1 MSDADVQR
9 SQPGS
14 ADDAVPTWFGQPRGL
29 TIIFLTEMWEK
40 FSYYGMRAMLVYYM
54 TRQLMMPQHQAS
66 LTYGTYTAFVYFT
79 PIIGGAI
86 ADRWLGKRR
95 AVIIG
100 ASLMALGHFMMTFEV
115 LFYAALAAIA
125 FGNGLFLP
133 SLPSQI
139 KGLYAARDA
148 RVKRAYSVY
157 YVGINVGGFLA
168 PVVCGTVGELYGWHY
183 GFALAGVGMLIGLA
197 TYLAGTRY
205 LPVQEVLSAAKPA
218 RAAASPHSNN
228 RFLLLAAIM
237 LIVVLLRGSYEQ
249 IGNTVA
255 LWAADG
261 IDRTTHSGFVIPMT
275 WFQSLNSL
283 FVFLLTPFVIGLWTW
298 QGNSRREPS
307 SLSKMAIG
315 ALIVALSY
323 LLLAAVSA
331 DAAGARA
338 GWWWLVLFFG
348 VITAGELYVLPVGLG
363 LFARLAP
370 AGLGATLIAAWYF
383 AAFGGNLLAGAL
395 GSRWLLMGHTQF
407 FLLMAA
413 LAAMAAAL
421 LLLLNPAAQRAEQ
434 AAESESAARP
444 SLESVGEDRIG

>member
-1 MSDADVQR
+1 VGIAAARQRCMSDSR
-9 SQPGS
+9 N
-14 ADDAVPTWFGQPRGL
+14 WFGQPRGL
-29 TIIFLTEMWEK
+29 TILFLTEMWEI
-40 FSYYGMRAMLVYYM
+40 FSYYGMRSLLVYYM
-54 TRQLMMPQHQAS
+54 TKQLLIGQEKSS
-66 LTYGTYTAFVYFT
+66 LIYGTYTAMAYFT
-79 PIIGGAI
+79 PIIGGVI
-86 ADRWLGKRR
+86 SDRWLGKRR

-100 ASLMALGHFMMTFEV
+100 GSIMAAGHFMMTFEP
-115 LFYAALAAIA
+115 LFYAALATIA
-125 FGNGLFLP
+125 LGNGLFLP

-157 YVGINVGGFLA
+157 YVGINVGGFIA

-197 TYLAGTRY
+197 TYLAGTRH
-205 LPVQEVLSAAKPA
+205 LPVQEPVPAVSEARTSAAPQ
-218 RAAASPHSNN
+218 SNN

-298 QGNSRREPS
+298 QARSRREPS
-307 SLSKMAIG
+307 SLSKMAVG
-315 ALIVALSY
+315 ALIVAASY

-331 DAAGARA
+331 DAAGSRA
-338 GWWWLVLFFG
+338 GWWWLVLFFA
-348 VITAGELYVLPVGLG
+348 VITTGELYVLPVGLG

-370 AGLGATLIAAWYF
+370 AGFGATLIAAWYF
-383 AAFGGNLLAGAL
+383 AAFGGNLLAGAI
-395 GSRWLLMGHTQF
+395 GTRWNLLGHTSF
-407 FLLMAA
+407 FLCMAA
-413 LAAMAAAL
+413 LAGTAAL
-421 LLLLNPAAQRAEQ
+421 LLKLLDPAGRRAEAQ
-434 AAESESAARP
+434 AGADEESQA
-444 SLESVGEDRIG
+444 V